1 MESSRATLNVI
12 AGGEDVAWDF
22 ARVRLGDRRYMFFV
36 VSARP
41 YETSPIE
48 QRLKQ
53 DLSTFGEDLGPYASV
68 VRTYPSRA
76 ELQREHFAGLSWPTD
91 IAKRLRDP
99 DWVDPLILILDR
111 DYAHFDPQEDP
122 WAMVWLEDYNPDT
135 LYKVFTKLAR
145 IVRDPDGDI
154 IERLRRSAVEGKI
167 KSAARRLLGAF
178 EIKPGV
184 FGVSLNVNAL
194 LEPVIAPDQ

>member
-1 MESSRATLNVI
+1 MESSRFRLRAI

-22 ARVRLGDRRYMFFV
+22 ARVTLGDRRYLFFV

-41 YETSPIE
+41 YDTSPIE

-68 VRTYPSRA
+68 VRTYPQRA
-76 ELQREHFAGLSWPTD
+76 EMQRTHFAGLPWPTD
-91 IAKRLRDP
+91 IGKRLRDP
-99 DWVDPLILILDR
+99 DWVDPVILILDR
-111 DYAHFDPQEDP
+111 EYTDFDPQQHQ
-122 WAMVWLEDYNPDT
+122 WAIVWLEDYNPDT

-145 IVRDPDGDI
+145 MVRAPDGDI
-154 IERLRRSAVEGKI
+154 IERLRRSAAEGKVR
-167 KSAARRLLGAF
+167 SAARRLLGVF
-178 EIKPGV
+178 EIKPGL

-194 LEPVIAPDQ
+194 LAPSIGAD